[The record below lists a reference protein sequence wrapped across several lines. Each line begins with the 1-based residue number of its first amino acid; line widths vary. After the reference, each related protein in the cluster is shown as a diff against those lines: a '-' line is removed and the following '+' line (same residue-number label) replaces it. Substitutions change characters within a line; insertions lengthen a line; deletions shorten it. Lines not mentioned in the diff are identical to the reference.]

1 MKIRCF
7 LVFVA
12 LSFLAVPAGAGD
24 NVLPYKLK
32 SGKPYSGTTLNIL
45 AVVTPQ
51 FKSYDLR
58 DEEFES
64 LTGINVN
71 WTHIPFVALQEKI
84 ASVGVAADGS
94 FDVVNYLDSWGP
106 ANAYWLE
113 PIDEW
118 LKRDG
123 ISMDRYPEAFKKSA
137 MFKGETLGFPLRA
150 HPMLMFYRKDLFAK
164 HGLAAPK
171 TWNEV
176 VRAGKKIKQQEGIG
190 GLACYFGADGNRQN
204 LFIWLN
210 YIWATGTDVFDK
222 QMKPAWATPAGLK
235 ATRDYVDLHTK
246 NNICGKGAVSDVEQD
261 ARIQFAQ
268 GNAAMMPVWWWAYSG
283 FYNPNQSKLTKDQVG
298 FAGMPSY
305 RGKTVTYAISMPY
318 SISKYSKNKEAAWEF
333 MKWLSNPELD
343 RRNAIERSVRGEKI
357 VNNVVTHKSSM
368 ADAEVNAANDNIQKA
383 ALASL
388 ANSDIMPQIPEW
400 PEVGDLLSNAI
411 QKASTGGNV
420 DQLMK
425 EAASKVERILRRAG
439 YY

>member
-1 MKIRCF
+1 MRMKIIISFISFCF
-7 LVFVA
+7 LSSV
-12 LSFLAVPAGAGD
+12 AGAGD

-32 SGKPYSGTTLNIL
+32 SGKPFAGTTLNIL

-51 FKSYDLR
+51 FKSYELR

-64 LTGINVN
+64 LTGITVN

-113 PIDEW
+113 SIDGW

-164 HGLAAPK
+164 HGLSVPE
-171 TWNEV
+171 TWNDV
-176 VRAGKKIKQQEGIG
+176 ASAGKTIKQKEGIG

-204 LFIWLN
+204 LFLWLN
-210 YIWATGTDVFDK
+210 YIWATGTEVFDK
-222 QMKPAWATPAGLK
+222 QMKPAWATPSGLR
-235 ATRDYVDLHTK
+235 ATRDYVSLHTK
-246 NNICGKGAVSDVEQD
+246 HNICGKGAVSNVEQD
-261 ARIQFAQ
+261 GRIQFAQ

-305 RGKTVTYAISMPY
+305 QGKTVTYACLLYTSP
-318 SISKYSKNKEAAWEF
+318 S
-333 MKWLSNPELD
+333 PRD
-343 RRNAIERSVRGEKI
+343 RG
-357 VNNVVTHKSSM
+357 
-368 ADAEVNAANDNIQKA
+368 
-383 ALASL
+383 
-388 ANSDIMPQIPEW
+388 
-400 PEVGDLLSNAI
+400 
-411 QKASTGGNV
+411 
-420 DQLMK
+420 
-425 EAASKVERILRRAG
+425 
-439 YY
+439 

>member
-1 MKIRCF
+1 
-7 LVFVA
+7 
-12 LSFLAVPAGAGD
+12 
-24 NVLPYKLK
+24 
-32 SGKPYSGTTLNIL
+32 
-45 AVVTPQ
+45 
-51 FKSYDLR
+51 
-58 DEEFES
+58 
-64 LTGINVN
+64 
-71 WTHIPFVALQEKI
+71 
-84 ASVGVAADGS
+84 
-94 FDVVNYLDSWGP
+94 
-106 ANAYWLE
+106 
-113 PIDEW
+113 
-118 LKRDG
+118 
-123 ISMDRYPEAFKKSA
+123 
-137 MFKGETLGFPLRA
+137 
-150 HPMLMFYRKDLFAK
+150 
-164 HGLAAPK
+164 
-171 TWNEV
+171 
-176 VRAGKKIKQQEGIG
+176 
-190 GLACYFGADGNRQN
+190 
-204 LFIWLN
+204 
-210 YIWATGTDVFDK
+210 
-222 QMKPAWATPAGLK
+222 MKPAWATPAGLK

-246 NNICGKGAVSDVEQD
+246 NNICGKGAVSNVEQD